1 MGYRV
6 LFSLFKCCLQW
17 LSYTNKL
24 EVVDKGFQV
33 GLIRLILGLTQ
44 AGIMAVLALTNT
56 LGPIK
61 RVVVLMF
68 PCQLFPR
75 DWNNLLMSGSR
86 NPVHMKWDLC
96 NKSFPR
102 KKLIEIWWKEI
113 LLGL

>member
-33 GLIRLILGLTQ
+33 GLIRLILGLAQ

-61 RVVVLMF
+61 QAGCF
-68 PCQLFPR
+68 
-75 DWNNLLMSGSR
+75 WNA
-86 NPVHMKWDLC
+86 
-96 NKSFPR
+96 
-102 KKLIEIWWKEI
+102 
-113 LLGL
+113 